1 MNDGAMVRFGH
12 EPYAYDV
19 RTVAAV
25 GVPPDFSRHAHAS
38 WIVGLVERGRR
49 RMSLPGGEFD
59 VPGGGIYIIPPD
71 TPHACVPLGPP
82 PHAHRAVCLS
92 GQTFR
97 DLAGT
102 ADRDVSDDAPGG
114 AAAWLRRFFELVDAD
129 APAQA
134 RRTALA
140 EALGALSGLAAA
152 TVQFGP
158 PGPSGPSG
166 PSGRAGS
173 DPAAGGLRVEVERAA
188 SYLAGQAR
196 RNPSLDE
203 TARHAGLSPFHLH
216 RLFVARF
223 GLAPHAFV
231 MRHRLRLALAA
242 LEAGH
247 SVVQAATLAGFA
259 DQSHFSRQFRR
270 AVGIPPGRFVR
281 LQRQPNSRPGARSVP
296 SA

>member
-1 MNDGAMVRFGH
+1 MARFEVKDMDDGAMVRFGR
-12 EPYAYDV
+12 EPYIGDV

-38 WIVGLVERGRR
+38 WVVGLVERGGR

-59 VPGGGIYIIPPD
+59 VPGGGLYVIPPD
-71 TPHACVPLGPP
+71 TPHACAPLGPP

-92 GQTFR
+92 ERTFR
-97 DLAGT
+97 AMAGT
-102 ADRDVSDDAPGG
+102 AGRDASGG
-114 AAAWLRRFFELVDAD
+114 AAALFRRFFELVDAD

-158 PGPSGPSG
+158 PGPSG
-166 PSGRAGS
+166 S
-173 DPAAGGLRVEVERAA
+173 DPAAGGLRAEVERAA

-203 TARHAGLSPFHLH
+203 MARHAGLSPFHLH

-247 SVVQAATLAGFA
+247 SVAQAAVLAGFA
-259 DQSHFSRQFRR
+259 DQSHFTRQFRR

-281 LQRQPNSRPGARSVP
+281 LQRQPNSRPGARPVP

>member
-1 MNDGAMVRFGH
+1 MDDGATVRFGR
-12 EPYAYDV
+12 EPSGGDV

-38 WIVGLVERGRR
+38 WIIGLAERGGR

-59 VPGGGIYIIPPD
+59 VPQGGLYIIPPD
-71 TPHACVPLGPP
+71 TPHACAPLGPP

-92 GQTFR
+92 ERTFR
-97 DLAGT
+97 DMAGT
-102 ADRDVSDDAPGG
+102 AARDAPGD
-114 AAAWLRRFFELVDAD
+114 AAALLGRFFELVDAD

-140 EALGALSGLAAA
+140 KALGALPGLPAA
-152 TVQFGP
+152 TVR
-158 PGPSGPSG
+158 PGG
-166 PSGRAGS
+166 
-173 DPAAGGLRVEVERAA
+173 DPAGGGVRAEVERAA

-216 RLFVARF
+216 RLFAARF

-231 MRHRLRLALAA
+231 MRQRLRLALAA
-242 LEAGH
+242 LEAGQ
-247 SVVQAATLAGFA
+247 SVAQAAALAGFA
-259 DQSHFSRQFRR
+259 DQSHFTRQFRR
-270 AVGIPPGRFVR
+270 AVGVTPGRFVR
-281 LQRQPNSRPGARSVP
+281 TQPVAAGRSDGA
-296 SA
+296 

>member
-1 MNDGAMVRFGH
+1 MDDGAMVRFGR
-12 EPYAYDV
+12 EPYDGDV

-38 WIVGLVERGRR
+38 WIIGLAERGRR

-59 VPGGGIYIIPPD
+59 VPQGGLYLIPPD

-92 GQTFR
+92 GRTFR
-97 DLAGT
+97 DMAGT
-102 ADRDVSDDAPGG
+102 AARDAADDAPGD
-114 AAAWLRRFFELVDAD
+114 AAAWLRCFFELVDAD

-140 EALGALSGLAAA
+140 KALGALPGLPEA
-152 TVQFGP
+152 TVW
-158 PGPSGPSG
+158 PGG
-166 PSGRAGS
+166 
-173 DPAAGGLRVEVERAA
+173 DPAGGGVRAEVERAA

-216 RLFVARF
+216 RLFAARF

-231 MRHRLRLALAA
+231 MRQRLRLALAA

-247 SVVQAATLAGFA
+247 SVAQAAVLAGFA
-259 DQSHFSRQFRR
+259 DQSHFTRQFRR
-270 AVGIPPGRFVR
+270 AVGVTPGRFVR
-281 LQRQPNSRPGARSVP
+281 TQPKAAGRSDGA
-296 SA
+296 